1 MGMLLAAGALCWL
14 VSDFIFLIAAPEGF
28 VSVLLDVGWM
38 AGAALLA
45 AGCLRIPNSDA
56 ADADADAG
64 IDEYRGQTGRA
75 GVALAIAPLLVP
87 GFIEWVAYSQ
97 GRDAN
102 PLPLLA
108 ATCVF
113 VALAGARGVRL
124 IRLRDHAQEDLA
136 SSERLY
142 RALAANSSDAV
153 LVLDADGFVT
163 NDASKLA
170 KLLGYPGERTRGYR
184 AFDFLSTD
192 DVDSRTLFDQSLLAP
207 GVTLSGEAR
216 TTHANG
222 ADMWLSTRAV
232 NLLDQP
238 DVRGIVV
245 NLHDITDRKLAEG
258 ELAHQAFHDSVTG
271 LANRALF
278 RDRVEHALSRRAR
291 TGADPAVIFFD
302 LDGFKNV
309 NDGLGHE
316 AGDSLLREVALR
328 ILGVA
333 RSGDTVARLG
343 GDEFAVL
350 VEQSSR
356 ATVEAEAI
364 AERVLQSLTTPVTL
378 GEHDVTVSASI
389 GIAHADADS
398 TSTSLLRDADVAMY
412 QAKTTGKARWVIYE
426 PTMRAAAVQRLQLEN
441 ELAHALER
449 DQFKLVYQP
458 VVELDNNQ
466 IVGFEALLRWEHP
479 ELGAVMPDQFIP
491 IAEDNGMIIPIGGWV
506 LRTACDNAARWLA
519 DHPGQLTIAVNLSAR
534 QLASAELF
542 HHVQDALQNAGLDPS
557 ALVLE
562 MTETALV
569 HDPILAAAR
578 LHQLRTLG
586 VRLAI
591 DDFGT
596 GYSSL
601 SYLRQFPVDIL
612 KIDRS
617 FINTITDRDKVPA
630 IVRGLLDLAR
640 TLELETIA
648 EGIET
653 DDQLEQLRDQRCQ
666 LGQGYLFAKPLPLEQ
681 AEALLEKMSTPLR

>member
-1 MGMLLAAGALCWL
+1 M
-14 VSDFIFLIAAPEGF
+14 
-28 VSVLLDVGWM
+28 
-38 AGAALLA
+38 LA
-45 AGCLRIPNSDA
+45 AGCRRVPNHETPDTDDFGA
-56 ADADADAG
+56 QT
-64 IDEYRGQTGRA
+64 RPTGQTGQA
-75 GVALAIAPLLVP
+75 GIALAIAPLLVP
-87 GFIEWVAYSQ
+87 GFIEWVAYTQ

-113 VALAGARGVRL
+113 VALAGARGLRL

-163 NDASKLA
+163 NDAPNLA
-170 KLLGYPGERTRGYR
+170 TLLGYPGERTRGYR
-184 AFDFLSTD
+184 AFDFLSPD
-192 DVDSRTLFDQSLLAP
+192 DVGSRTLFDQSLLAP

-258 ELAHQAFHDSVTG
+258 ELAHQTFHDSVTG

-291 TGADPAVIFFD
+291 TGADPAVIFVD

-356 ATVEAEAI
+356 GTVEAEAI
-364 AERVLQSLTTPVTL
+364 AERVLQSLTAPVTL
-378 GEHDVTVSASI
+378 GDPRRHGVGQHRHRPRRRRVDHHI
-389 GIAHADADS
+389 
-398 TSTSLLRDADVAMY
+398 
-412 QAKTTGKARWVIYE
+412 
-426 PTMRAAAVQRLQLEN
+426 PAA
-441 ELAHALER
+441 
-449 DQFKLVYQP
+449 
-458 VVELDNNQ
+458 
-466 IVGFEALLRWEHP
+466 
-479 ELGAVMPDQFIP
+479 
-491 IAEDNGMIIPIGGWV
+491 
-506 LRTACDNAARWLA
+506 
-519 DHPGQLTIAVNLSAR
+519 
-534 QLASAELF
+534 
-542 HHVQDALQNAGLDPS
+542 
-557 ALVLE
+557 
-562 MTETALV
+562 
-569 HDPILAAAR
+569 
-578 LHQLRTLG
+578 
-586 VRLAI
+586 
-591 DDFGT
+591 
-596 GYSSL
+596 
-601 SYLRQFPVDIL
+601 
-612 KIDRS
+612 
-617 FINTITDRDKVPA
+617 
-630 IVRGLLDLAR
+630 
-640 TLELETIA
+640 
-648 EGIET
+648 
-653 DDQLEQLRDQRCQ
+653 
-666 LGQGYLFAKPLPLEQ
+666 
-681 AEALLEKMSTPLR
+681 